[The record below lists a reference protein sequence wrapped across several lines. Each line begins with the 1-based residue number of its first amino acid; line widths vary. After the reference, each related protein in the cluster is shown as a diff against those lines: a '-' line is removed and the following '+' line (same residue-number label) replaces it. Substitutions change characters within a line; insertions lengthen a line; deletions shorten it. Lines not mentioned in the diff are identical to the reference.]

1 MIRAPSEAALRI
13 IASALSTF
21 SSGLIEHRIWIKPSF
36 SMEFTRVDQLFTQS
50 PYCDFFSVQFS
61 LGFAIVAMEC
71 HLNAERHSNC
81 DSHGERRYRGNAL
94 SLQGA
99 RDVRQ

>member
-1 MIRAPSEAALRI
+1 MILAPSETALRI
-13 IASALSTF
+13 IASALSTL

-36 SMEFTRVDQLFTQS
+36 SMELTRIDQLFAQS
-50 PYCDFFSVQFS
+50 AYCDFFSIQFS
-61 LGFAIVAMEC
+61 LGFATVAMEC
-71 HLNAERHSNC
+71 HFNAERHSNC

-99 RDVRQ
+99 